1 MRPWVSMAPY
11 HGAMASPGD
20 MVLVPVM
27 QLRFTHDQIR
37 PAFRKGKHRGQ
48 PLYELV
54 NDLFRGIVNPAVNLP
69 PLEIYFH
76 KGVWRSLNNRRLWA
90 LKAYMGLSGNFQL
103 MVRAFISTC
112 SPAAFRETNRTR
124 SEGLAVEVTSEGLAD
139 GAQQEAFY
147 NQTPDP
153 CRFWQHGECFRGESC
168 PYSHEDPAAASM
180 PEDKIHLSAA
190 RRLLGKIYQKCC
202 SRIAE
207 IQRRESNENE
217 LEAMEQCI
225 GSLSQVLD
233 ASCDFPSEPAL
244 ALTPTEPPTRLERQ
258 GEVPVPPR
266 AVGSVGAPAQF
277 LDGDDRLA
285 CPTAPTP
292 APRKP
297 PAPVTPV
304 TPTCPPTW
312 SPTVEM
318 GIPPPP
324 AIPPPQPQ
332 DLDLTERLSGFRTGD
347 AFEAP
352 NRATPA
358 ASSVA
363 AQLFSMPAVVPDH
376 TKMFDELGWTPAPQA
391 HAPAPAAPA
400 AKAASAASAGEARR
414 WPATVTVDSSA
425 PPTLSR
431 SATAPVAK
439 ASRATMKEVV
449 SRGATH
455 AGGTAAGVA
464 AVNAKL
470 APRPKPKPPPAAPPP
485 VPAPAQRAGLQA
497 DVTGVLV
504 KHLPSVLSQSQLLRA
519 LGEDGF
525 DGQID
530 YCSLPEFQDSQ
541 GPRQAWLN
549 FRRPSFAQELWH
561 AWHGRRRFKHQE
573 VALQVVQS
581 PYQGLEENLK
591 RCKMHQDEMPFVA
604 LDALTAAAA
613 PPAERPGEL
622 AERGASSSAS
632 VKRDKRDGRSDPL
645 DLHGEGPEGEGV
657 GERFQGPRVKQKERI
672 KQPTPKDGQKDPPLP
687 LEDPVV
693 DAADAADAAAPAPK
707 GEAQA
712 RPKMPLRKAKGSCA
726 KKDPE
731 KAAAAR
737 PRRVEENFDRLLAE
751 ERSKHSCDLEGGQ
764 PVSDHCCL
772 CGKPVANL
780 KPALELSVCKAHYR
794 MFQSEERF
802 LATFVAARQKS
813 DPKAPSNHLFHLSAY
828 LNRGEESPFISD
840 LYLGGGI
847 AELSLLIRF
856 LSARGHGLEER
867 WHGLTA
873 PFMSFILLDYAPF
886 LAVAFADVLDV
897 DCSRYPC
904 ILDIRARARSAM
916 CRWSPSKRLSGLTGD
931 ALDQTVAEA
940 VSASHDLRL
949 PAEHMPLDAEIGLVS
964 KRKKKKKLARTT
976 AATATEAAT
985 VPPATDSQAQP
996 AIPVIESTQETQE
1009 THEPHE
1015 SDLNDEVPALCMA
1028 HHTWQW
1034 LTCSDVFKWAM
1045 ASKKQARDYYRLSTC
1060 SCCEHVAPWSFLQD
1074 EDLAMDDVEGNPLE
1088 SLGVLELPE
1097 RGPAGDVPDAAAFTE
1112 SEGHTL
1118 ETAESE
1124 ESDQS
1129 DCNSQ
1134 ISTADLPSAP
1144 KEKSAEPEGKA
1155 DGGNPVDRGGAALA
1169 QIPEPQVVAAPPVT
1183 FKGVLRQLLQQLHG
1197 LQNLARQHPF
1207 WLHTTLSESFH
1218 LSACS
1223 KAHAALF
1230 EEAAALAVL
1239 RRQQQLRGEIC
1250 DSTDPWEEDLSDS
1263 PMV

>member
-1 MRPWVSMAPY
+1 M
-11 HGAMASPGD
+11 SP
-20 MVLVPVM
+20 
-27 QLRFTHDQIR
+27 
-37 PAFRKGKHRGQ
+37 
-48 PLYELV
+48 
-54 NDLFRGIVNPAVNLP
+54 PAV
-69 PLEIYFH
+69 
-76 KGVWRSLNNRRLWA
+76 
-90 LKAYMGLSGNFQL
+90 
-103 MVRAFISTC
+103 
-112 SPAAFRETNRTR
+112 
-124 SEGLAVEVTSEGLAD
+124 
-139 GAQQEAFY
+139 
-147 NQTPDP
+147 
-153 CRFWQHGECFRGESC
+153 
-168 PYSHEDPAAASM
+168 
-180 PEDKIHLSAA
+180 
-190 RRLLGKIYQKCC
+190 
-202 SRIAE
+202 
-207 IQRRESNENE
+207 
-217 LEAMEQCI
+217 
-225 GSLSQVLD
+225 
-233 ASCDFPSEPAL
+233 AL
-244 ALTPTEPPTRLERQ
+244 AK
-258 GEVPVPPR
+258 
-266 AVGSVGAPAQF
+266 F
-277 LDGDDRLA
+277 LQDGDDRLA
-285 CPTAPTP
+285 CPTALPAP
-292 APRKP
+292 APRNPRSQP
-297 PAPVTPV
+297 PITPV
-304 TPTCPPTW
+304 TPSHPPTW

-332 DLDLTERLSGFRTGD
+332 DLDLTERLSGFRTGPD
-347 AFEAP
+347 AFETP

-376 TKMFDELGWTPAPQA
+376 TKMFDELGWNPWPQTPDAA
-391 HAPAPAAPA
+391 ACAAAPA
-400 AKAASAASAGEARR
+400 VATKEQAASAAAGEATQATERR
-414 WPATVTVDSSA
+414 WPATVTVDTSA
-425 PPTLSR
+425 PPSLSR

-449 SRGATH
+449 SRGAGN
-455 AGGTAAGVA
+455 AGN

-470 APRPKPKPPPAAPPP
+470 APRPKPKPCAAPCVAP
-485 VPAPAQRAGLQA
+485 VQRAGLQA
-497 DVTGVLV
+497 EVTGVLV
-504 KHLPSVLSQSQLLRA
+504 KPLPSALSQSQLLRA

-561 AWHGRRRFKHQE
+561 AWHGRRRFKDQE

-604 LDALTAAAA
+604 LDALTAAQ
-613 PPAERPGEL
+613 PEPAEP

-632 VKRDKRDGRSDPL
+632 RVKPDPGRSAAKRDRRDAGDG
-645 DLHGEGPEGEGV
+645 DGDATEGV
-657 GERFQGPRVKQKERI
+657 WERKEGPRVKQKERI
-672 KQPTPKDGQKDPPLP
+672 KHEPVTPKDPPLR
-687 LEDPVV
+687 LEDPPDAPDAP
-693 DAADAADAAAPAPK
+693 DAADVVDVAQAPK

-712 RPKMPLRKAKGSCA
+712 RSKMPVRKAKGSCA
-726 KKDPE
+726 KKDSE
-731 KAAAAR
+731 KTAAS
-737 PRRVEENFDRLLAE
+737 RRVEENFDRLLEE
-751 ERSKHSCDLEGGQ
+751 ERSKHHPCDLEGGQ

-772 CGKPVANL
+772 CGKAVANL

-897 DCSRYPC
+897 DCSRDPC
-904 ILDIRARARSAM
+904 ILDIRCRARSAM

-949 PAEHMPLDAEIGLVS
+949 PAEHMPLDAEIGSS

-976 AATATEAAT
+976 AATATQPT
-985 VPPATDSQAQP
+985 VAPATDSQAQP
-996 AIPVIESTQETQE
+996 AAPLIESTHE
-1009 THEPHE
+1009 THETHE
-1015 SDLNDEVPALCMA
+1015 SDDEEAPALCMA

-1074 EDLAMDDVEGNPLE
+1074 EDLPVDDQGNPLE
-1088 SLGVLELPE
+1088 SLGVLELPD
-1097 RGPAGDVPDAAAFTE
+1097 RGGDVVEAAAFTE
-1112 SEGHTL
+1112 SEGHTV

-1129 DCNSQ
+1129 DCSSQ

-1144 KEKSAEPEGKA
+1144 KEKSAEQGKA
-1155 DGGNPVDRGGAALA
+1155 SVDAPVERGGPLAL
-1169 QIPEPQVVAAPPVT
+1169 PTEPQVPAAPSVT

-1250 DSTDPWEEDLSDS
+1250 DTMDEPWEEDISDS
-1263 PMV
+1263 LNL